1 MYYNDSIFHVELE
14 KIRPNPFQPRR
25 EFDQAKLHELAESL
39 RQYGVLQPLVVTRK
53 EVSKED
59 GGLSTEYELIAGER
73 RLRAAKIAGLFQIPV
88 VIRDKEDD
96 DKAKLEIA
104 IIENL
109 QREDLNVVDRA
120 MAFKRLADEFGFK
133 HSQIA
138 KKVGKSREYVSNTM
152 RVLALNQNVLD
163 ALSTGKISEGHA
175 RPLMMLADRPEE
187 QETLFREIQLKK
199 MTVRDAERVA
209 RRIAYD
215 RVRKKALDP
224 EMVELEERFTEK
236 LGTRV
241 RIDKKEVGGKL
252 TIDFFSDTDL
262 QSLYDAFHEIKQE
275 DAERKQQQEAGT
287 YLGETNSDM
296 SEMTKEADAVTESGY
311 EDFSDYGELP
321 EEGDTNTSGSSGQQ
335 QHTYQSTPENQDTK
349 ISENHL
355 STDAHSE
362 VPNTDTTESNETDA
376 EPKEGKKESTTDE
389 DSLYSVR
396 NFSI

>member
-25 EFDQAKLHELAESL
+25 EFDQAKLNELAESL

-53 EVSKED
+53 EVAKED
-59 GGLSTEYELIAGER
+59 GGISTEYELIAGER
-73 RLRAAKIAGLFQIPV
+73 RLRAAKIGGLFQVPV

-133 HSQIA
+133 HSEVA

-152 RVLALNQNVLD
+152 RVLSLNQNILD

-175 RPLMMLADRPEE
+175 RPLMMLVDRPEE

-262 QSLYDAFHEIKQE
+262 QSIYDAFHEIKKENEQAAAEQNARREETEGQPQGTPEVPKTDDTKAFSSPQDTNAGISSAREQE
-275 DAERKQQQEAGT
+275 EIS
-287 YLGETNSDM
+287 N
-296 SEMTKEADAVTESGY
+296 ESFTVN
-311 EDFSDYGELP
+311 DDPFDRTQDLSP
-321 EEGDTNTSGSSGQQ
+321 EEGFEAAEDTD
-335 QHTYQSTPENQDTK
+335 TPEK
-349 ISENHL
+349 K
-355 STDAHSE
+355 
-362 VPNTDTTESNETDA
+362 DTTRD
-376 EPKEGKKESTTDE
+376 D